1 MGRTLLC
8 VLACALLVASIVDE
22 RSKALDAE
30 YEKLMGEKVLDA
42 ENDSPVQES
51 DGDLEEKHVGDPDNF
66 NPHEDLHNEEY
77 KKWASGEPYML
88 AKSKSSKSSNG
99 YVCQQFTLPK
109 DEGTSLKLLDV
120 KDLNACKCACN
131 EERGKNAEEGRVGC
145 NAFAYLAGKNV
156 KAEANITVNECHLKR
171 HFMYKDDWQKVANP
185 WIFCVQQGPGS
196 TGGLS
201 MSMESSVQVGSPSSI
216 IPSLDLT
223 TLSLMGCSALVSG
236 IAVYFVSRRR
246 KSMNYLLMV
255 DDAEI

>member
-30 YEKLMGEKVLDA
+30 YEKLMGEKVSLEGENESSA
-42 ENDSPVQES
+42 EES
-51 DGDLEEKHVGDPDNF
+51 DENLEKHVGDENKF
-66 NPHEDLHNEEY
+66 NPHEDLHNEEFQ
-77 KKWASGEPYML
+77 KWSNGEPYML
-88 AKSKSSKSSNG
+88 AKSKASKSSNG
-99 YVCQQFTLPK
+99 YVCQQFTLPT
-109 DEGTSLKLLDV
+109 DEGTSLKLVGV
-120 KDLNACKCACN
+120 KDLNECKCACN
-131 EERGKNAEEGRVGC
+131 EERGKNVEEGRVGC
-145 NAFAYLAGKNV
+145 NAFAYLAGKNT
-156 KAEANITVNECHLKR
+156 KGEDQITANECHLKR

-185 WIFCVQQGPGS
+185 WIFCVQQGPGG

-201 MSMESSVQVGSPSSI
+201 MAMESQVGSPSSI
-216 IPSLDLT
+216 LPSLDLT